1 MWAGVRNYTNE
12 EIREKIDNLL
22 HSERDRKLMER
33 RLIDGITQEAL
44 AEEFDLSVRQVQRI
58 IYKSQKI
65 LFL

>member
-12 EIREKIDNLL
+12 EIREKINSLI